1 MMWNNRYQRNTV
13 CFICGFLL
21 VVSALL
27 AGITA
32 GFAGEDHF
40 EGIGLSVLRED
51 EGVWR
56 VCLSRGLEE
65 ITEGR
70 AMAFLCALEVS
81 EGMEIDRVEACG
93 GAEGLHL
100 TVGEAVG
107 YKVSVLLDG
116 YAAEVGEEAENGTIL
131 RVYTKGE
138 GGYMG
143 VTAGNC
149 GKMVIYCLQ
158 DDGQVME
165 IPVRIMDE
173 IPLETEKISAEAT
186 ESESESEPFW
196 EETEEETPP
205 CTNGE
210 AAPETEEEFERAEP
224 NRFMGC
230 RETLPRNSVFSVQFL
245 FYGEGEGTPVVCFG
259 GGGAISVDTS
269 RQEDGW
275 SLCTFRGLDGGKRY
289 EFRVYTEKGE
299 ISVIYEGGAFRGFA
313 SQSHPKMPPSDDL
326 SSR

>member
-1 MMWNNRYQRNTV
+1 MMWNNRYQRSRV
-13 CFICGFLL
+13 CFICGLL
-21 VVSALL
+21 FTVISLL
-27 AGITA
+27 AGIT
-32 GFAGEDHF
+32 GGYAGEERS
-40 EGIGLSVLRED
+40 EGIRLSVLWEG

-70 AMAFLCALEVS
+70 AMAFLFALEVS

-100 TVGEAVG
+100 TVGEAVE

-131 RVYTKGE
+131 RIYTKGE

-149 GKMVIYCLQ
+149 GKMAIYCLQ
-158 DDGQVME
+158 DDGQVTE

-173 IPLETEKISAEAT
+173 SPRETEQISAEAT
-186 ESESESEPFW
+186 APESESEPFW
-196 EETEEETPP
+196 EETEEEMPP

-210 AAPETEEEFERAEP
+210 EDSETEEESQKSEQ

-230 RETLPRNSVFSVQFL
+230 RETLPRNGVFSVQFL
-245 FYGEGEGTPVVCFG
+245 FYGEGENTPVVCFG
-259 GGGAISVDTS
+259 GGGVVSVDTS
-269 RQEDGW
+269 RREDGW
-275 SLCTFRGLDGGKRY
+275 SFCTFRGLDGGKRY
-289 EFRVYTEKGE
+289 EFWVYTEKGR

-313 SQSHPKMPPSDDL
+313 S
-326 SSR
+326 

>member
-1 MMWNNRYQRNTV
+1 MWNNRYQRSRV
-13 CFICGFLL
+13 CFICGLL
-21 VVSALL
+21 FTVISLL
-27 AGITA
+27 AGIT
-32 GFAGEDHF
+32 GGYAGEERS
-40 EGIGLSVLRED
+40 EGISISVLPKD

-70 AMAFLCALEVS
+70 AMAFLFALEVS

-107 YKVSVLLDG
+107 YRVSVLLDG
-116 YAAEVGEEAENGTIL
+116 YAAEVGEEVENGTIL
-131 RVYTKGE
+131 RIYTKGE

-149 GKMVIYCLQ
+149 GEMAIYCLQ
-158 DDGQVME
+158 DDGQVTE

-173 IPLETEKISAEAT
+173 SPRETEKNSAEAT
-186 ESESESEPFW
+186 ESESDSEPFL
-196 EETEEETPP
+196 EETDEKTPT

-210 AAPETEEEFERAEP
+210 EDPETEAESQKSEP

-230 RETLPRNSVFSVQFL
+230 RESLPRNGVFSVQFL
-245 FYGEGEGTPVVCFG
+245 FYGEGEDTPVVCFG
-259 GGGAISVDTS
+259 GGGVISVDTS
-269 RQEDGW
+269 RRENGW

-289 EFRVYTEKGE
+289 EFWVYTEKE
-299 ISVIYEGGAFRGFA
+299 RISVIYEGGAFRGFA
-313 SQSHPKMPPSDDL
+313 SQSRS
-326 SSR
+326 

>member
-1 MMWNNRYQRNTV
+1 MGNLQSAYNGGMMWNTRYQRSRV
-13 CFICGFLL
+13 CFICGLL
-21 VVSALL
+21 FTVISLL
-27 AGITA
+27 AGVT
-32 GFAGEDHF
+32 GGYAGEERS
-40 EGIGLSVLRED
+40 EGISLSVLSEG

-70 AMAFLCALEVS
+70 AMAFLFALEVS

-210 AAPETEEEFERAEP
+210 AAPETEEESERSEP

-230 RETLPRNSVFSVQFL
+230 RESLPRNGAFSVQFL
-245 FYGEGEGTPVVCFG
+245 FYGEGEDTPVVCFG

-269 RQEDGW
+269 RREDGW

-289 EFRVYTEKGE
+289 EFWVYTEKGR

-313 SQSHPKMPPSDDL
+313 S
-326 SSR
+326 